1 MAFRRGRLLD
11 PRSQD
16 WARVAAVIRTV
27 ASRMERQQTRWNGR
41 IYLEL
46 SSAEGAAGPDGGMS
60 VSDPTV
66 LQPLER
72 AFRGEDLTPAEL
84 YNLRDA
90 LVTLTHE
97 SLHLCHEVQD
107 ADGNVRFSAAE
118 RAFEEGLA
126 ENWAQDNVHHVIRAL
141 QLDVRYP
148 ELPTQPRLDAYPAL
162 QAASKELVSGV
173 ATLAGRDA
181 DDVGRQLQGTRSN
194 ERFGVVADLVI
205 EARRDEITGDVA
217 EVRGRLEQAL
227 QEKFAP
233 VLAIEGD
240 NFEAKAE
247 RGAEVGRLTLAEV
260 DRVLTEPAPDRT
272 VEPQRAPRTWEEEI
286 LAWQQQQQAQA
297 AQQAPQQPAAQ
308 TWEDEVLAW
317 QRQQAQPPAF
327 QPQGQQPV
335 QAQGQQSVG
344 DVGDLRKFL
353 DDQRPGLG
361 GGVQAAE
368 ASAATVVNRDVR
380 SQRTR
385 GHGVE

>member
-27 ASRMERQQTRWNGR
+27 ASRMEQPQTRWNGR

-60 VSDPTV
+60 VSDATV

-72 AFRGEDLTPAEL
+72 AFRGEELTPAEL

-107 ADGNVRFSAAE
+107 TDGNVRFSAAE

-126 ENWAQDNVHHVIRAL
+126 ENWAQDNVHHVIQAL
-141 QLDVRYP
+141 HLDVRYP
-148 ELPTQPRLDAYPAL
+148 ELLTQPRLDAYPAL
-162 QAASKELVSGV
+162 QAASKELVGGV
-173 ATLAGRDA
+173 ATLTGREPGE
-181 DDVGRQLQGTRSN
+181 VGRLLQGTRSN

-217 EVRGRLEQAL
+217 ELRGRLEQAL

-233 VLAIEGD
+233 VLAVEGD
-240 NFEAKAE
+240 DLEGKAA

-260 DRVLTEPAPDRT
+260 DRVLTAPAPSET
-272 VEPQRAPRTWEEEI
+272 VEPQHVPRTWEEEI
-286 LAWQQQQQAQA
+286 LAWQQQQQQHAQA
-297 AQQAPQQPAAQ
+297 AQQAQQAQQQPAAQ

-317 QRQQAQPPAF
+317 QRQQAQQPA
-327 QPQGQQPV
+327 
-335 QAQGQQSVG
+335 G
-344 DVGDLRKFL
+344 DVSDLRKFL

-361 GGVQAAE
+361 GGANIAD
-368 ASAATVVNRDVR
+368 ASSTPGAIRSVT
-380 SQRTR
+380 SQRSR